1 MSSKSRPGEGGG
13 GCVLICCL
21 PGSFDHRPR
30 IPLETDQKTK
40 ASPQKRKKKTKRER
54 KKKQGLSNSVRQ
66 IVTGRLHQKENQ
78 CQVLAG
84 AFTFPTGLGVYSH
97 YSRKP
102 PQKTVFLPKRFLD
115 YRMATKHIQLGTR
128 HILSGQEWDLDST
141 AIATTSRHHRE
152 RAIPA
157 RLGRV
162 GKQRD
167 EIRTWF
173 EEMRYLRDNTIS
185 SPPEF
190 TIQEQKKS
198 PPLQAPLFF
207 CSIRPTSFFKIY
219 TR

>member
-1 MSSKSRPGEGGG
+1 
-13 GCVLICCL
+13 
-21 PGSFDHRPR
+21 
-30 IPLETDQKTK
+30 
-40 ASPQKRKKKTKRER
+40 
-54 KKKQGLSNSVRQ
+54 
-66 IVTGRLHQKENQ
+66 
-78 CQVLAG
+78 
-84 AFTFPTGLGVYSH
+84 
-97 YSRKP
+97 
-102 PQKTVFLPKRFLD
+102 
-115 YRMATKHIQLGTR
+115 MATKHIQLGTR

-198 PPLQAPLFF
+198 PPPPG
-207 CSIRPTSFFKIY
+207 SSFFLFNTTHKFFLNLYQVVDKEFVAFCFLARRHDYCNVRILHKSLDTAADGQCVTVDADAASTHGRNPRKPPLLNQPNSSTVFGSLNRWY
-219 TR
+219 LPGTLYCWATDNGSE